1 MSAFDPKRTLGARSF
16 VRHKLPGL
24 LDHPMMVRNPFF
36 RFMFGLEVTEI
47 VRRGAWPA
55 DFNTPA
61 IRFLDCAERHHPHR
75 N

>member
-1 MSAFDPKRTLGARSF
+1 MLRRF
-16 VRHKLPGL
+16 VRHKLTGL

-61 IRFLDCAERHHPHR
+61 IRFLDCA
-75 N
+75 